1 MKHSRQTLLAIGLI
15 LLAMAILP
23 LIDVVAKKLGQQG
36 VPVPQMVWAR
46 FRSEERRVGK
56 EC

>member
-1 MKHSRQTLLAIGLI
+1 MEREELKAKLKAYMEIPRLSGYEEK
-15 LLAMAILP
+15 MAR
-23 LIDVVAKKLGQQG
+23 
-36 VPVPQMVWAR
+36 R